1 LHFSWVPYEGG
12 KRTVLKKEKT
22 RQSNQETIWT
32 RRFGDDYCSGVMSPL
47 FFSYLRDRFG
57 AEHVKYYKGYLYVTT
72 SFLLGLLQPQN
83 HPKFIRK
90 YIIKTYF
97 PDFMQDTIES
107 LPYKWYRKLAF
118 TMVIAIKQPALL
130 PSKTA
135 EAYNKFENDYMAYVK
150 QFDQQLSGEMDLA
163 KIIELDKELDERFLP
178 HWLLAFGGGIH
189 GIIFTSFM
197 KGYIEKWFDDQT
209 LYDRLFSNVF
219 NRTMETNMD
228 LFYLAEEVRN
238 DTNLSALFKKSADEI
253 HCNLSSY
260 PFFNER
266 FCSVLEKHGHRCPN
280 RDIVYPR
287 WKEDPIFVIEI
298 IKQIAASSKQS
309 DQLKEENEKKQRRAE
324 DELLAVSFLKKR
336 ILKKQL
342 HYARTYIQFRED
354 QRFVLDLHLSRK
366 RDVYLK
372 IGKILE
378 AKQFLDNEA
387 DIFFF
392 DGNELEDLSAGGI
405 SDVKERVRTVKIKY
419 ELFKR
424 AHPPEFLQ
432 DGQEIGKKG
441 ATPDVLQGTAAS
453 SGKCTGIAQ
462 VVTTIEELPRLG
474 ENSILVTR
482 FTDPGWTPCFHK
494 ISGLVTEIGGI
505 LSHGAIIARE
515 YGIPAVTGIEHV
527 FDYLSSGDVITV
539 DGTEGKVYIDKKNI
553 K

>member
-1 LHFSWVPYEGG
+1 M
-12 KRTVLKKEKT
+12 KKEKT

-90 YIIKTYF
+90 YIIKNYF
-97 PDFMQDTIES
+97 PDFMQDAVEN
-107 LPYKWYRKLAF
+107 LPYKWYRKLVFA
-118 TMVIAIKQPALL
+118 MVIAIKQPELL
-130 PSKTA
+130 PWKTP
-135 EAYNKFENDYMAYVK
+135 EAYRIFENDYTAYVK
-150 QFDQQLSGEMDLA
+150 QFDQQLSGEIDPTKIMD
-163 KIIELDKELDERFLP
+163 LDKELDQRFSP

-189 GIIFTSFM
+189 GIIFTSLM

-228 LFYLAEEVRN
+228 LFHLAEEVRN
-238 DTNLSALFKKSADEI
+238 DNNLSVLFKKSADDILRE
-253 HCNLSSY
+253 LSAQ
-260 PFFNER
+260 PLFKER
-266 FCSVLEKHGHRCPN
+266 FYTVLEKHSHRCPN

-287 WKEDPIFVIEI
+287 WKENPIFVIET
-298 IKQIAASSKQS
+298 IKQIATSLKQS
-309 DQLKEENEKKQRRAE
+309 NQLNEENEKKQRQAE
-324 DELLAVSFLKKR
+324 EELLAISFLRKR
-336 ILKKQL
+336 LLKKQL

-372 IGKILE
+372 IGRTLK
-378 AKQFLDNEA
+378 AKQIIDNEA

-392 DGNELEDLSAGGI
+392 DVNELEKLITGVS
-405 SDVKERVRTVKIKY
+405 SDTKERARIAKIKY
-419 ELFKR
+419 ELYKR
-424 AHPPEFLQ
+424 DIPPRFLRG
-432 DGQEIGKKG
+432 DQEIGKKG
-441 ATPDVLQGTAAS
+441 VTPSILKGTAAS
-453 SGKCTGIAQ
+453 SGKSTGIAQ
-462 VVTTIEELPRLG
+462 IISNIEELPLLR

-494 ISGLVTEIGGI
+494 IAGLVTEIGGI

-515 YGIPAVTGIEHV
+515 YGIPAVTGIEQV
-527 FDYLSSGDVITV
+527 FDYISTGDIITV
-539 DGTEGKVYIDKKNI
+539 DGTEGKVFIDKRKI
-553 K
+553 E